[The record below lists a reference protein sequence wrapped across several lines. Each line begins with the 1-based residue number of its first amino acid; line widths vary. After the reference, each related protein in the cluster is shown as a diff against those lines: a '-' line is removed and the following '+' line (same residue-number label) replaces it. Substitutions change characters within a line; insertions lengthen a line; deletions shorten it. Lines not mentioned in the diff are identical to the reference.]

1 MTTEQVAA
9 LGPAFADYLGAFR
22 PCFLTRPT
30 FGHFRTYARGLLSDL
45 PRKSVEPIALAG
57 GCAVRTLQEFLT
69 HHRWDRRRMRDEV
82 QRRVAREHLPAPGR
96 TARGARRP
104 DAAAVVGIVDE
115 TSVAKKGDKTPG
127 VQRQHCGATG
137 KTDNCVVT
145 VHLAVSFGDF
155 RTLLDGELY
164 LPEHT
169 WHEDRGRCREAN
181 VPDDVVYRPK
191 WQIAVGQV
199 KTALGNGVRF
209 DWLTF
214 DEDYGGKPQFLY
226 DLDALGL
233 LYVGEVPPQFRC
245 WPSFPRYCSPQ
256 APFVAKRVDKA
267 AVWGKPFKGRGWRR
281 FELHRRS
288 VGPQTWEVRAAQVWL
303 QRDGRDTRV
312 TCRPTDRTYW
322 LVVARNVGS
331 GEVKYFVS
339 NAPPGTSLKLLLR
352 VAFSRWGIEHVF
364 RVAKTEI
371 GFDHFEGRS
380 YVGLMRHMT
389 LCQLVMLFLAEQTTR
404 LRGEKPGAVGAD
416 DGADG
421 AGVERR
427 LPRLAADALHRL
439 PDRANREGHPIPPDP
454 QRRRQTLATTL
465 AETERVAL

>member
-9 LGPAFADYLGAFR
+9 LGPAFANYLGAFR

-30 FGHFRTYARGLLSDL
+30 FEHFRTYTRGLLCDL
-45 PRKSVEPIALAG
+45 PRKSVEPIALAA

-69 HHRWDRRRMRDEV
+69 HHRWDHERMRDEV

-96 TARGARRP
+96 GRADGP
-104 DAAAVVGIVDE
+104 GVVGIVDE

-127 VQRQHCGATG
+127 VQRQHCGASG

-155 RTLLDGELY
+155 RTVLDGELY
-164 LPEHT
+164 PPERT
-169 WHEDRGRCREAN
+169 WHEDRCRCREAHI
-181 VPDDVVYRPK
+181 PDDVVYRPK
-191 WQIAVGQV
+191 WRIAVEQV
-199 KTALGNGVRF
+199 RRALGNGVRF

-233 LYVGEVPPQFRC
+233 LYVGELPPQSRC

-256 APFVAKRVDKA
+256 APFVAKRADKA
-267 AVWGKPFKGRGWRR
+267 AVWGKPFKGRKWRR
-281 FELHRRS
+281 FELHRQTT
-288 VGPQTWEVRAAQVWL
+288 GPQTWEVRAAQVWL
-303 QRDGRDTRV
+303 QRDGRDTRA

-322 LVVARNVGS
+322 LIVARNAGS

-364 RVAKTEI
+364 RVAKSEI

-380 YVGLMRHMT
+380 YAGLMRHMT
-389 LCQLVMLFLAEQTTR
+389 LCQVVMLFLAEQTTR
-404 LRGEKPGAVGAD
+404 LRGEKPRPIGAD
-416 DGADG
+416 HGADG
-421 AGVERR
+421 AGAQRR
-427 LPRLAADALHRL
+427 VPGLAGPTTHGLA
-439 PDRANREGHPIPPDP
+439 DRADRVHHPLPPGP
-454 QRRRQTLATTL
+454 KRRRQTLTDPL
-465 AETERVAL
+465 AETERIAL

>member
-22 PCFLTRPT
+22 PCFLSRPT
-30 FGHFRTYARGLLSDL
+30 FEHLRTYARGLLSDL
-45 PRKSVEPIALAG
+45 PRKSVEPIALAA

-69 HHRWDRRRMRDEV
+69 HHRWDHGRMRDEV

-96 TARGARRP
+96 KPP
-104 DAAAVVGIVDE
+104 DDPGVVGIVDE

-145 VHLAVSFGDF
+145 VHLAVSCGNF
-155 RTLLDGELY
+155 RTLLDSDLY
-164 LPEHT
+164 LPEGT
-169 WHEDRGRCREAN
+169 WHDDRGRCRGAH
-181 VPDDVVYRPK
+181 VPDEVVYRPK

-199 KTALGNGVRF
+199 RRAAGNGVRF
-209 DWLTF
+209 DWVTF
-214 DEDYGGKPQFLY
+214 DEDYGAKPQFLY

-233 LYVGEVPPQFRC
+233 LYVGEVPPCFRC

-256 APFVAKRVDKA
+256 APFVAKRADKA
-267 AVWGKPFKGRGWRR
+267 AVWGKPFKGRKWRR
-281 FELHRRS
+281 FGLHRQS

-303 QRDGRDTRV
+303 QRDGRDTRA

-322 LVVARNVGS
+322 LIVARNVQT

-339 NAPPGTSLKLLLR
+339 NAPPGTGLKLLLR

-364 RVAKTEI
+364 RVAKGEV
-371 GFDHFEGRS
+371 GLGHFEGRS
-380 YVGLMRHMT
+380 YVGLMRHVT
-389 LCQLVMLFLAEQTTR
+389 LCQLVMLFVAERTAR
-404 LRGEKPGAVGAD
+404 LRGEKPGADGAH

-421 AGVERR
+421 AGVERG

-439 PDRANREGHPIPPDP
+439 RDRANREGHPIPPGP
-454 QRRRQTLATTL
+454 QRRRQALATRL